1 MCCVLNVCIFIGQLL
16 CEVKQMRKPLKSFRA
31 KDYRERIRQVG
42 LDVFILVKV
51 CNCVLQN
58 VTEDSEI
65 AHGP

>member
-1 MCCVLNVCIFIGQLL
+1 
-16 CEVKQMRKPLKSFRA
+16 MRKPLKSFRA

-58 VTEDSEI
+58 VTGDSEI

>member
-1 MCCVLNVCIFIGQLL
+1 
-16 CEVKQMRKPLKSFRA
+16 MRRPLKSFRE
-31 KDYRERIRQVG
+31 KDYRERITQVG
-42 LDVFILVKV
+42 LDVFILVKG